1 MQMAL
6 IIIPG
11 KILLT
16 AHLYLSIV
24 STYQSAMLTFPRIK
38 EQSRTLIHLDHLLRR
53 LLFSFIVDLNPPGII
68 REDWRDILP
77 SWCLLT
83 ACKTDLKTRKN
94 PNICW
99 YLFIYSLGLAG
110 RTGCQTNPCIILKI
124 SYLTANLLVTCL
136 RSREADQDT
145 SLASHWSLALWTP
158 SHWPIKGLRFLK
170 IGIHIIFLSSSTNTA
185 FKVIGGCCENIN
197 ILLST
202 NSQDTRV

>member
-38 EQSRTLIHLDHLLRR
+38 EQSLTLIHLDHLYGDFSHDLLRR
-53 LLFSFIVDLNPPGII
+53 
-68 REDWRDILP
+68 DIPP
-77 SWCLLT
+77 SWSLLA
-83 ACKTDLKTRKN
+83 ACTTYLKTRKQSE
-94 PNICW
+94 
-99 YLFIYSLGLAG
+99 YLLVFIYSLGLAG

-124 SYLTANLLVTCL
+124 SYHTANLLVTCL

-145 SLASHWSLALWTP
+145 SSASHWSLSWRKP
-158 SHWPIKGLRFLK
+158 SDWPILSLRFLK
-170 IGIHIIFLSSSTNTA
+170 IGIQIIFLSSYTNIA
-185 FKVIGGCCENIN
+185 FKVDAEKIK
-197 ILLST
+197 T
-202 NSQDTRV
+202 